1 MKNCSDCISLHQ
13 VQVTWGQEF
22 GILELKPASRESD
35 QCPHLTC
42 GRCHSHPGLTSPPG
56 RSSGLLVWARRLPI
70 APAAPA
76 AGAVRCF
83 PPPAR
88 EDFSERATG
97 RPELLQQDS
106 SCTDQKTELQANC
119 HPGPERTAA
128 GQISLVS
135 LSTECFQVLLLLTLQ
150 RRRPSPAPQC
160 QLTGATGWVL
170 WCRQGPGARLLGF
183 PGVSK
188 P

>member
-1 MKNCSDCISLHQ
+1 M
-13 VQVTWGQEF
+13 F
-22 GILELKPASRESD
+22 GIPELKSAPHESGRY
-35 QCPHLTC
+35 PHLTC

-56 RSSGLLVWARRLPI
+56 RFSGLLVWARHLPV
-70 APAAPA
+70 APA
-76 AGAVRCF
+76 AGAARRF